1 MQVPYF
7 DLLVPT
13 TDTVRF
19 GYLMDKLLA
28 VNQSVLYT
36 GTTGVGKSV
45 IAKGMLEDISE
56 KANYVPVFINFSA
69 QVSHLHYVLSGGK
82 YYVS

>member
-1 MQVPYF
+1 MLQVPYF

-69 QVSHLHYVLSGGK
+69 QVCLIRPTSTS
-82 YYVS
+82 